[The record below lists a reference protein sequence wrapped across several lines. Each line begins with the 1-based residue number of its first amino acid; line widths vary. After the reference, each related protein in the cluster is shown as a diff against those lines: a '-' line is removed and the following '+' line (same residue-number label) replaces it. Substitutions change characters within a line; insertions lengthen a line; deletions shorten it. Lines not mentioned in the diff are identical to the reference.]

1 MRKINLFAVPAA
13 LILAGVGGWVA
24 STPQASV
31 AAPIVVRIDPLQM
44 MMNAKDLS
52 IERYEDLS
60 LHNPALGQFHQ
71 DYGPQYREAVQNGE
85 SEDAAL
91 SAALS
96 QAGISAT
103 GFGLPGSFLKQLLV
117 QPAIGA
123 AAERGASNLASGR
136 ARAGG

>member
-1 MRKINLFAVPAA
+1 
-13 LILAGVGGWVA
+13 
-24 STPQASV
+24 
-31 AAPIVVRIDPLQM
+31 

-60 LHNPALGQFHQ
+60 LYNPALGQFHQ

-103 GFGLPGSFLKQLLV
+103 GTGASFAAFGLPGRQLLV
-117 QPAIGA
+117 QPAIG

-136 ARAGG
+136 APAGG

>member
-1 MRKINLFAVPAA
+1 MDRRTQLRKINLFAVAVA
-13 LILAGVGGWVA
+13 LILTGVAGWVA

-31 AAPIVVRIDPLQM
+31 AAPIGVRIDPMQI

-103 GFGLPGSFLKQLLV
+103 GTGASFAAFGLPGSFLKQLLV

-123 AAERGASNLASGR
+123 AERG
-136 ARAGG
+136 